1 MQGGWHMLKR
11 VGDRE
16 FPGKTEVFIKEASFP
31 VPFQPGLEFNSPA
44 HGNWNIVHTGM
55 LVPEAQQIYV
65 CADNCMRGVVLTAAE
80 MNAADRFSFVIVEEK
95 DLLGGN
101 LEDVTIEGVT
111 DVLKRLDKKPKA
123 VLLFTVCLHHFL
135 GSDLDR
141 IYGELEK
148 RFPEIFFMRC
158 FMDPIMQKTGPTPD
172 QKLRLAMYD
181 AVQERKADPKC
192 VTVLGSDF
200 VLDEGSDICRIL
212 KKNEILLREIPTCET
227 WEDYQNLGEGSL
239 ILNCYP
245 AGKFGAEKQAE
256 RLGRPFLYL
265 PGSFDYGEIQEQEEK
280 LLGMLGQQNNRKT
293 GKINSLDIE
302 KEIRE
307 CEEALSH
314 AHQIIG
320 DTPIA
325 VDYLFHPRP
334 LGLTKL
340 LLTHGFQVQ
349 SVFLDSISP
358 EEKEVF
364 FWLKENYPE
373 LKLISTVRPE
383 MRVRT
388 RQQSEKILAIGQ
400 KAAWFTGSRNF
411 VNMVQGGGLWGFDG
425 IRHTAQL
432 MVEAF
437 HEEKDPED
445 LIVRKG
451 WFPFPH
457 NILPSHGKMPHWD
470 YLPEHQCYSNSPL
483 GKRLPC
489 IPDGS
494 QYNWSDGMPYHPAS
508 GCWCHKVPDRP

>member
-1 MQGGWHMLKR
+1 MLKR
-11 VGDRE
+11 VGQ
-16 FPGKTEVFIKEASFP
+16 TEMEKNHVTPEGAMIRIKDASYP
-31 VPFQPGLEFNSPA
+31 APFHPGLEFNSPV

-55 LVPEAQQIYV
+55 LMPETIQIYV

-111 DVLKRLDKKPKA
+111 DVLNRLDKKPKA

-181 AVQERKADPKC
+181 AVPEREADPRC

-200 VLDEGSDICRIL
+200 ALDEGADICRLL
-212 KKNEILLREIPTCET
+212 KKNGICLRETPACET
-227 WEDYQNLGEGSL
+227 WEDYQKLGEGSL
-239 ILNCYP
+239 IIDCYP
-245 AGKFGAEKQAE
+245 AGKFGVQQQAE

-265 PGSFDYGEIQEQEEK
+265 PGSFDYEEIQEQEEK
-280 LLGMLGQQNNRKT
+280 LLGMLEQQNNRKT
-293 GKINSLDIE
+293 GEIKGLDIE

-437 HEEKDPED
+437 NEEKDPED

-451 WFPFPH
+451 WGCE
-457 NILPSHGKMPHWD
+457 S
-470 YLPEHQCYSNSPL
+470 
-483 GKRLPC
+483 C
-489 IPDGS
+489 I
-494 QYNWSDGMPYHPAS
+494 
-508 GCWCHKVPDRP
+508 

>member
-1 MQGGWHMLKR
+1 MLKR

-111 DVLKRLDKKPKA
+111 DVLNRLDKKPKA

-181 AVQERKADPKC
+181 AVPEREADPRC

-200 VLDEGSDICRIL
+200 ALDEGADICRLL
-212 KKNEILLREIPTCET
+212 KKNGICLRETPACET
-227 WEDYQNLGEGSL
+227 WEDYQKLGEGSL
-239 ILNCYP
+239 ILNGYP
-245 AGKFGAEKQAE
+245 AGKFGTEKQAR

-265 PGSFDYGEIQEQEEK
+265 PGSFDYEEIQEQEEK
-280 LLGMLGQQNNRKT
+280 LLGMLEQQNNRKT
-293 GKINSLDIE
+293 GEIKGLDIE

-340 LLTHGFQVQ
+340 LLTHKFQVQ

-373 LKLISTVRPE
+373 LKLISTIRPE

-451 WFPFPH
+451 WGCE
-457 NILPSHGKMPHWD
+457 S
-470 YLPEHQCYSNSPL
+470 
-483 GKRLPC
+483 C
-489 IPDGS
+489 I
-494 QYNWSDGMPYHPAS
+494 
-508 GCWCHKVPDRP
+508 

>member
-31 VPFQPGLEFNSPA
+31 VLFQPGLEFNSPA

-95 DLLGGN
+95 DLLSGN

-200 VLDEGSDICRIL
+200 ALDEGSDICRIL

-293 GKINSLDIE
+293 GKINGLDIE

-451 WFPFPH
+451 WGCE
-457 NILPSHGKMPHWD
+457 S
-470 YLPEHQCYSNSPL
+470 
-483 GKRLPC
+483 C
-489 IPDGS
+489 I
-494 QYNWSDGMPYHPAS
+494 
-508 GCWCHKVPDRP
+508 

>member
-65 CADNCMRGVVLTAAE
+65 CADNCMRGVVLSAAE

-200 VLDEGSDICRIL
+200 GLDEGSDICRIL

-293 GKINSLDIE
+293 GKINGLDIE

-451 WFPFPH
+451 WGCE
-457 NILPSHGKMPHWD
+457 S
-470 YLPEHQCYSNSPL
+470 
-483 GKRLPC
+483 C
-489 IPDGS
+489 I
-494 QYNWSDGMPYHPAS
+494 
-508 GCWCHKVPDRP
+508 